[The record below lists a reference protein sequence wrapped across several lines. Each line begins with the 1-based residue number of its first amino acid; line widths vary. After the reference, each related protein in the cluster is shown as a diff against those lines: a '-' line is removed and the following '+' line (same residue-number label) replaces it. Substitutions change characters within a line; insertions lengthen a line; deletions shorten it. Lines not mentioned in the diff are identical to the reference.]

1 MAGYWL
7 VSQETACQGEN
18 ERPPKE
24 NNRPWPEAIG
34 GRAWLS
40 LSISLVF
47 LPKGGICMS
56 FVKVMNKKI
65 CMLACLLAFSCFAGY
80 AQADASDAKLYE
92 LYPTQNIYTFLKLN
106 TKTGQITQLQ
116 YAISAN
122 DERME
127 LNVNSTAFIDE
138 SVSEEGR
145 FKLYPTQNIYNFLL
159 LDTLTGR
166 VWQVQWSSID
176 ANRGII
182 GEIESNPSI

>member
-1 MAGYWL
+1 ML
-7 VSQETACQGEN
+7 ACFARN
-18 ERPPKE
+18 SPPKE
-24 NNRPWPEAIG
+24 NDRPWPEAIG

-40 LSISLVF
+40 LSIYLVF
-47 LPKGGICMS
+47 FPKGGICMS

-65 CMLACLLAFSCFAGY
+65 CLLACLLAFSCFAGY
-80 AQADASDAKLYE
+80 AQADASDARLYE

-116 YAISAN
+116 YSISAN
-122 DERME
+122 DDRME

-138 SVSEEGR
+138 SLSEEGR

-166 VWQVQWSSID
+166 VWQVQWSSND
-176 ANRGII
+176 ANRGIV
-182 GEIESNPSI
+182 GEIESNPST